1 MPVGFRIASAWVEIH
16 ADGKTLKAEV
26 EKAVKN
32 AVKGVEGKVDLKVNT
47 KGLRKEV
54 QDALKAA
61 TSGKKPLVEIG
72 IKSTGL
78 RREVQEA
85 LKRATAGN
93 KPTVK
98 LGISSVGLR
107 SEVAA
112 ALAAATSGA
121 RGTIEVD
128 VDVDDSAVART
139 AAKIKA
145 IKPKINVDTDV
156 DKVAKRVAAALSDIK
171 AKAKVEI
178 DPDSAKARLE
188 AELAAIRA
196 RVEIAT
202 FVNPGELAARVQA
215 AVRAAETLNTRIVI
229 PVDMDVRTQGALMDV
244 AMAVAA
250 MNAMGHNLDFRTT
263 VDVDTDRAE
272 RALARLRAGMDH
284 VGGSGSRLGKMI
296 AAGIAFIP
304 PAVAAAVH
312 VIGTIGPAFAAA
324 IPMISLA
331 ATTLATFAVGGNDVM
346 KAIGESNENFKQFL
360 QYVNSLTPA
369 ARDFVY
375 SVVTLSGAFK
385 SMQMKVQEAMFSGL
399 ADTMREMGNNVIPD
413 LGIGLGGIAIDLN
426 AMAKGVGSTL
436 TRLSEMGTLK
446 TMFGGLKLAMDPLV
460 TVPGDFTNSLV
471 KMTIAATPLLNRM
484 TTAFSNGMSRMSD
497 SINKGFDN
505 GRLQLAIDKSADTIK
520 NFFKNIANNPEW
532 QAFVSR
538 MQETGPR
545 MAQAFADITEAALKL
560 LNAMAP
566 ISEAVMAVVTALAKI
581 VTAIPTGVLTAIIAK
596 IVAFKIFLMAAR
608 WVIGLVEA
616 LILVRGAIAALAS
629 QAAVVS
635 LISTNLTA
643 LGMTAG
649 GIGRVAVAIRAL
661 GIIGVIGAGVLL
673 LTQGLGWMADKLT
686 DIVMPASLADVNLKK
701 LSKSLI
707 ETSQSGK
714 LAGEGAR
721 TYGQDWKKF
730 GEAVQEIA
738 HAGIWDHIV
747 HGMDA
752 VGKVLGQDGGF
763 LGDAQNKVK
772 GLDDAL
778 KKMVQDGDAA
788 GAARLF
794 DMAAAAAEKQGTSV
808 EKLKTLLPGYTG
820 EVKKSEEA
828 MRLVAAS
835 MGLFGAEAAE
845 VQAQLDGQKRAA
857 DGLRQSLMALNDAH
871 RAAMGGEIAMEQAI
885 DDATAALQENGKT
898 LDVNTDAGR
907 KNKST
912 LLELAAST
920 EAFIQSKIEETGAVS
935 SALPI
940 YERGRSQL
948 MALAQQYF
956 STKEEAAAFVDEILQ
971 MPTNKNVM
979 FDADV
984 SSLGRKLAEAQTRVD
999 SLKQQRATAVGADAT
1014 ALDVEIAAAQ
1024 KTVDG
1029 LKQNRD
1035 TIIQAQATQLMSEIE
1050 KAQAKVD
1057 SLKQARDVAVGA
1069 DRTDLTT
1076 EVFKA
1081 QGELDRLKQ
1090 QVPASL
1096 KALDQTGPGVGS
1108 AKASIA
1114 SVKDKMVTITTK
1126 HYDIWTQSVKPGPWA
1141 DGLIPHARG
1150 GKIGKFAQGG
1160 QPSGG
1165 FVSGPGGPTSDS
1177 IAAMLSNG
1185 EYVIRASSVQKY
1197 GSGFMNA
1204 LNQGRLKQTRA
1215 VGFAAGGSVG
1225 GDSSYTIKWGDTL
1238 SQLALRFKTTVKELM
1253 SLNKNIKNANLIY
1266 AGQRINIPGSG
1277 NATPSQ
1283 PSRPGGPNQGL
1294 PPYVWPALSKFASG
1308 LIESTEKLSDMR
1320 EFVTLSAE
1328 SLKAGYVNSEGFHA
1342 INAGENMA
1350 DLLKGIFE
1358 MKQKIRDTFKG
1369 SGETVL
1375 MDRMNA
1381 ASDALIKWQ
1390 AKLDPLNTSLAS
1402 AKEKLDG
1409 LQASFTQMKDSVK
1422 SNVMD
1427 SGKIT
1432 KIGKWGTNPET
1443 LLNQLQTDVGKAGA
1457 FAKQLEQLKAK
1468 GVNADMIQQV
1478 AEAGISGGGA
1488 ATAGSLLNMT
1498 PEQIAKLNS
1507 LQTQLTANADK
1518 AGTAAANAMY
1528 GAGLQA
1534 AQGLVAGLEA
1544 QKGAIEAAMAKI
1556 AHAMEDSIKQA
1567 LGIKS
1572 PSRVMMGVADFTA
1585 DGLVNQLY
1593 ARQGDANKAI
1603 QALVPGQL
1611 DPTLSRAANF
1621 GVGPGTMGAASPTT
1635 VIHEFHV
1642 HIDGTFDLSKPAER
1656 RNIANAMVVE
1666 MKEAIRVDDKRRR

>member
-16 ADGKTLKAEV
+16 ADAKGLKKEV
-26 EKAVKN
+26 EQAVKN
-32 AVKGVEGKVDLKVNT
+32 AVKGVDGKVNLGINS

-54 QDALKAA
+54 QEALKAA
-61 TSGKKPLVEIG
+61 TSGKKPMIDIG
-72 IKSTGL
+72 IRSTGL
-78 RREVQEA
+78 RKEVQEA
-85 LKRATAGN
+85 LKRAIAGN
-93 KPTVK
+93 KPTVR

-156 DKVAKRVAAALSDIK
+156 DKM
-171 AKAKVEI
+171 
-178 DPDSAKARLE
+178 
-188 AELAAIRA
+188 RA
-196 RVEIAT
+196 RIMASLESVRPTIKPDVDAESVKGRLLAEMANLRARFELEP
-202 FVNPGELAARVQA
+202 FVNGPQLAARVQA
-215 AVRAAETLNTRIVI
+215 AVRAAEGLTHRIVV
-229 PVDMDVRTQGALMDV
+229 PVDIEARTQGALMDV
-244 AMAVAA
+244 ALAVAA

-263 VDVDTDRAE
+263 VEVDTDRAE
-272 RALARLRAGMDH
+272 RALARLRMGMEH
-284 VGGSGSRLGKMI
+284 LGGSGSRLGKLI

-304 PAVAAAVH
+304 PAIAAAVH

-331 ATTLATFAVGGNDVM
+331 ATTLGAFAVGGNDVM

-399 ADTMREMGNNVIPD
+399 SDTMRNMGKNVIPD
-413 LGIGLGGIAIDLN
+413 LGIGLGGVAIDLN
-426 AMAKGVGSTL
+426 KMAKGVGAAL
-436 TRLSEMGTLK
+436 TELSEMGTLK
-446 TMFGGLKLAMDPLV
+446 TMFGGLKLAMDPLIP
-460 TVPGDFTNSLV
+460 VPGQFTASLT
-471 KMTIAATPLLNRM
+471 KMTIAATPLLIKM
-484 TTAFSNGMSRMSD
+484 TTSFANGVSTM
-497 SINKGFDN
+497 NKAIDRGFNN
-505 GRLQLAIDKSADTIK
+505 GRLELAINKSAETIK

-532 QAFVSR
+532 TSFTAR

-596 IVAFKIFLMAAR
+596 IVAFKIFLMAAG
-608 WVIGLVEA
+608 WVISLVNA

-629 QAAVVS
+629 QAAVVAA
-635 LISTNLTA
+635 ITTNLTA
-643 LGMTAG
+643 LGLTAG

-673 LTQGLGWMADKLT
+673 VTQGLGWMSDKLT
-686 DIVMPASLADVNLKK
+686 DLVMPAKLADVNLSK
-701 LSKSLI
+701 LSQSLKA
-707 ETSQSGK
+707 TADSGK

-721 TYGQDWKKF
+721 VYEKDWSKF
-730 GEAVQEIA
+730 GDAVKEIA
-738 HAGIWDHIV
+738 HPGIWDRVV

-752 VGKVLGQDGGF
+752 VGDVLGMDGGF
-763 LGDAQNKVK
+763 LGDAKDKVK

-778 KKMVQDGDAA
+778 KQMVADGNAT

-794 DMAAAAAEKQGTSV
+794 EMAAAAAEKEGTSV

-828 MRLVAAS
+828 MRLVANS
-835 MGLFGAEAAE
+835 MSMFGAEAAE
-845 VQAQLDGQKRAA
+845 VQAQLDGQRRAA
-857 DGLRQSLMALNDAH
+857 EGLRQSLIALNEAH

-885 DDATAALQENGKT
+885 DDATASMKENGKT
-898 LDVNTDAGR
+898 IDVNTEAGR
-907 KNKST
+907 NNKKS
-912 LLELAAST
+912 LLELAAAT
-920 EAFIQSKIEETGAVS
+920 DGYIQAKIEETGAVS

-940 YERGRSQL
+940 YERGRGQL

-956 STKEEAAAFVDEILQ
+956 STKEEASAFVDEILK
-971 MPTNKNVM
+971 MPTNKTVM
-979 FDADV
+979 FEGDI

-999 SLKQQRATAVGADAT
+999 SLKQQRETAVGADAT
-1014 ALDVEIAAAQ
+1014 ALDGEIAAAQ

-1035 TIIQAQATQLMSEIE
+1035 TIILAQANQLMDEID

-1057 SLKQARDVAVGA
+1057 SLKQARNTAIGA
-1069 DRTDLTT
+1069 DRADLTT
-1076 EVFKA
+1076 EVQKA

-1096 KALDQTGPGVGS
+1096 KALDQTAGGVGS

-1114 SVKDKMVTITTK
+1114 SVKDRMVTITTTHK
-1126 HYDIWTQSVKPGPWA
+1126 SIWLNSTPPGPYA
-1141 DGLIPHARG
+1141 DGYQYRARG
-1150 GKIGKFAQGG
+1150 GPIQKFAKGG
-1160 QPSGG
+1160 QPGG
-1165 FVSGPGGPTSDS
+1165 GYVSGPGGPTSDS
-1177 IAAMLSNG
+1177 IQAMLSNG
-1185 EYVIRASSVQKY
+1185 EYVIRAASVKKY
-1197 GSGFMNA
+1197 GASFMSA
-1204 LNQGRLKQTRA
+1204 LNNGRLKRTP
-1215 VGFAAGGSVG
+1215 GFASGGSVG
-1225 GDSSYTIKWGDTL
+1225 GNSTSSYTIKWGDTL
-1238 SQLALRFKTTVKELM
+1238 SALALRFKTTVKELM
-1253 SLNKNIKNANLIY
+1253 SLNKNIKNANQIY
-1266 AGQRINIPGSG
+1266 AGQKINIPGG
-1277 NATPSQ
+1277 AGTAPKPGIPS
-1283 PSRPGGPNQGL
+1283 GPNQGI
-1294 PPYVWPALSKFASG
+1294 PPYVWPALGQFGKG

-1422 SNVMD
+1422 NNVMD

-1432 KIGKWGTNPET
+1432 KIGKWGTNPQT

-1457 FAKQLEQLKAK
+1457 FAQQLEQLKAK
-1468 GVNADMIQQV
+1468 GVNASMIQQV

-1507 LQTQLTANADK
+1507 LQAQLTANADK

-1572 PSRVMMGVADFTA
+1572 PSRVMMKVADFTA
-1585 DGLVNQLY
+1585 DGLVNQLG
-1593 ARQGDANKAI
+1593 ARKDEANQAI
-1603 QALVPGQL
+1603 RALVPNQL
-1611 DPTLSRAANF
+1611 DPTQARAANF
-1621 GVGPGTMGAASPTT
+1621 AAEAGTMGSASPTT
-1635 VIHEFHV
+1635 VIQEFHV
-1642 HIDGTFDLSKPAER
+1642 HIDGTFDLSKTAER
-1656 RNIANAMVVE
+1656 RSIANAIVVE